1 MESADVKEI
10 FKTDSDGRFINLII
24 PELDGMPELNLSG
37 KQKLEL
43 TSEEVTRLKIYA
55 RALSEERKEE

>member
-1 MESADVKEI
+1 MESADIKEI

-43 TSEEVTRLKIYA
+43 TSEEVTRLKIFA
-55 RALSEERKEE
+55 RELSEKKKE